1 MKRNLVNLLAALVV
15 LTMLVSVLAA
25 CGPTP
30 APTAVV
36 QPTAAAAQPTA
47 APAQPTAA
55 PAQPTTAP
63 QPTAAPAAERKVATF
78 IWTQEFDTLNPLY
91 TNMWFSATTFQLW
104 NCYAW
109 NFDDKAEPVPVL
121 VNEMPSA
128 ANGGISPDGKVI
140 TLKLRDD
147 LVWSDGTP
155 LTSED
160 FVFTYEMAIDPKNA
174 VASTYPYDQMESVE
188 APDATTVVMTF
199 KEPFA
204 PWLGTLW
211 KGILPAH
218 IVRPMYEAAGTLD
231 TVEWNKKPTV
241 GCGPYTFQ
249 EWESGSFARFV
260 ANENYWLGK
269 PKIDEIFFRFVPDDA
284 SQVAALQTGDG
295 DLGTFIAYSDM
306 PALEDA
312 GIKIIPAFSGYNE
325 GIYFYLHET
334 KGKPALKD
342 IAVRKA
348 IALATDRFSLC
359 KDLLLGMT
367 VPASTDWD
375 NTPWNDP
382 SLQPWPYDPEQAK
395 KILDD
400 AGWVDSNGDG
410 VRDKNGEDLS
420 FTYGTTTREIR
431 KDTQAV
437 FQQQLAAVGIKVDL
451 LNYDSDIFFGTY
463 AEGGPAA
470 VGDLDLIEF
479 STTFNFPDPDSA
491 DWLCSEIPSDE
502 NPAGVATSQIC
513 DKELDDLFT
522 LQRTQVDLAAREE
535 TFHKITKHIFDN
547 VYWLGLWQDPDTWA
561 VGKRLQNVKISGAT
575 PFYSIMD
582 WDLTP

>member
-1 MKRNLVNLLAALVV
+1 MRKNAWKLVAILAVFV
-15 LTMLVSVLAA
+15 MLVPGLAA
-25 CGPTP
+25 CGGTAVPPQATQPQAVATQPPAAATQPP
-30 APTAVV
+30 APTA
-36 QPTAAAAQPTA
+36 
-47 APAQPTAA
+47 
-55 PAQPTTAP
+55 TTAP
-63 QPTAAPAAERKVATF
+63 QPTATTAAAKKVATF

-109 NFDDKAEPVPVL
+109 DFDDQAAPVPVL
-121 VNEMPSA
+121 VTELPSQ
-128 ANGGISPDGKVI
+128 ANGGISADGTVI

-155 LTSED
+155 LTSDD
-160 FVFTYEMAIDPKNA
+160 FVFTYDMVMNPANA
-174 VASTYPYDQMESVE
+174 VASTYPYDQMAKIE
-188 APDATTVVMTF
+188 APDPTTVVMTF
-199 KEPFA
+199 NEPFA

-211 KGILPAH
+211 KGILPEH
-218 IVRPMYEAAGTLD
+218 IVRPQFDAAGSLNQA
-231 TVEWNKKPTV
+231 EWNKNPTV
-241 GCGPYTFQ
+241 GCGPYVFQ

-260 ANENYWLGK
+260 ANDNYWLGR

-306 PALEDA
+306 PALEQA

-334 KGKPALKD
+334 KGNPALKD
-342 IAVRKA
+342 INVRKA

-395 KILDD
+395 QILDD

-410 VRDKNGEDLS
+410 VRDKDGMELS
-420 FTYGTTTREIR
+420 FKYGTTTREIR
-431 KDTQAV
+431 RDTQAV
-437 FQQQLAAVGIKVDL
+437 FQQQLADVGIKVDL
-451 LNYDSDIFFGTY
+451 LNYESDIYFGSY
-463 AEGGPAA
+463 GEGGPMA
-470 VGDLDLIEF
+470 VGDLDLMEF

-502 NPAGVATSQIC
+502 NPDGVNTTQIC
-513 DKELDDLFT
+513 DETLDGLFAK
-522 LQRTQVDLAAREE
+522 QRSQVDLAAREE
-535 TFHKITKHIFDN
+535 TFHQITKYLFDQ
-547 VYWLGLWQDPDTWA
+547 VYWLGVWQDPDTWA
-561 VGKRLQNVKISGAT
+561 VGSRLQNVKVSGAT
-575 PFYSIMD
+575 PFYNVME

>member
-1 MKRNLVNLLAALVV
+1 MRNNTWKLVAMLAVFV
-15 LTMLVSVLAA
+15 MLVPGLAA
-25 CGPTP
+25 CGATP
-30 APTAVV
+30 VPPQAT
-36 QPTAAAAQPTA
+36 QPQAAATQPQAAATQPAAATA
-47 APAQPTAA
+47 
-55 PAQPTTAP
+55 TTAP
-63 QPTAAPAAERKVATF
+63 QPTATTAAAKKVATF
-78 IWTQEFDTLNPLY
+78 IWTQEFDTLSPLY

-109 NFDDKAEPVPVL
+109 DFDDQAEAVPVL
-121 VNEMPSA
+121 VSEIPSQ
-128 ANGGISPDGKVI
+128 ANGGISEDGKVI
-140 TLKLRDD
+140 TLRLRDD

-155 LTSED
+155 LTSAD
-160 FVFTYEMAIDPKNA
+160 FLFTYDMYLDPGNA
-174 VASTYPYDQMESVE
+174 VASTYPYDQIETIE

-199 KEPFA
+199 AEPFA

-211 KGILPAH
+211 KGILPEH
-218 IVRPMYEAAGTLD
+218 VVRPQFDAAGSLNQA
-231 TVEWNKKPTV
+231 EWNKSPTV
-241 GCGPYTFQ
+241 GCGPFVFQ

-260 ANENYWLGK
+260 ANDNYWLGR

-306 PALEDA
+306 PALEQA

-334 KGKPALKD
+334 KGNPALKD

-348 IALATDRFSLC
+348 IALATDRFSVC
-359 KDLLLGMT
+359 SDLLLGMT

-382 SLQPWPYDPEQAK
+382 GLEPWPYDPEQAK
-395 KILDD
+395 QVLDD

-410 VRDKNGEDLS
+410 SRDKDGMELS
-420 FTYGTTTREIR
+420 FKYGTTTREIR
-431 KDTQAV
+431 RDTQAV
-437 FQQQLAAVGIKVDL
+437 FQQQLADVGIKVDL
-451 LNYDSDIFFGTY
+451 LNYESDIYFGTY
-463 AEGGPAA
+463 GEGGPMA
-470 VGDLDLIEF
+470 VGDLDLMEF

-502 NPAGVATSQIC
+502 NPDGVSTSQIC
-513 DKELDDLFT
+513 DETLDGLFAK
-522 LQRTQVDLAAREE
+522 QRSQVDLAAREE
-535 TFHKITKHIFDN
+535 TFHQITKYIFDQ
-547 VYWLGLWQDPDTWA
+547 VYWLGVWQDPDTWA
-561 VGKRLQNVKISGAT
+561 VGSRLQNVKMSGAT
-575 PFYSIMD
+575 PFYNIME